1 MMSILEIKGL
11 VKDFKNHRVLD
22 HIDLKMESGK
32 IYGLCGEN
40 GCGKT
45 VLLKTIC
52 GFMKPSQGEI
62 LYDGQ
67 SMVEADPMFGII
79 FNGDGF
85 FMDMSGFDNLQLLAS
100 IRNLIDNHR
109 IREMIEKVGLD
120 PNDKRSVRKYSLGM
134 KQRLSIAQAF
144 MEDNAIL
151 LLDEPMNALDE
162 DGVKQIHQLIRDE
175 RDKGKLIILTSHNR
189 YDIDT
194 LCDVTF
200 KIRNGK
206 VTMHE
211 KD

>member
-22 HIDLKMESGK
+22 QIDLKMESGK

-67 SMVEADPMFGII
+67 SIIKVDPMFGII

-189 YDIDT
+189 YDIDS

-206 VTMHE
+206 VAMHE

>member
-52 GFMKPSQGEI
+52 GFMKPSQGGI

-67 SMVEADPMFGII
+67 SMIEADPMFGII

-189 YDIDT
+189 YDIDS

>member
-11 VKDFKNHRVLD
+11 VKDFRNHRVLD
-22 HIDLKMESGK
+22 QINLKMESGK

-67 SMVEADPMFGII
+67 SMIEADPMFGII

-134 KQRLSIAQAF
+134 KQRLSITQAF

-162 DGVKQIHQLIRDE
+162 DGVKQIHQLIKDE

-189 YDIDT
+189 YDIDS

>member
-1 MMSILEIKGL
+1 MMNILEIKGL

-22 HIDLKMESGK
+22 QINLKMESGK

-62 LYDGQ
+62 LYDGK
-67 SMVEADPMFGII
+67 SMIEADPMFGII

-189 YDIDT
+189 YDIDS

>member
-189 YDIDT
+189 YDIDS

-200 KIRNGK
+200 KIRDGK